1 MGHPVFARVYARL
14 SVGMEREVADNRRT
28 LLEGL
33 RGRVIEVGAGN
44 GMNFRHYPSTVEELV
59 AVEPEPYL
67 RALAVTAAKQAPVRV
82 QVVDG
87 SADRLPVAPGF
98 DAGVASLVLCSVP
111 DQASALAELFRV
123 IRPGGE
129 LRFYE
134 HVVASEPGLARAQRL
149 FDPVWHRVGGG
160 CHASRDTLAAIA
172 TAGFVIDRFQ
182 RFRFPEGR
190 FVFPTAPHVL
200 GTARRP
206 AG

>member
-33 RGRVIEVGAGN
+33 RGRVIEIGAGN

-67 RALAVTAAKQAPVRV
+67 RALAVTAAEQAPVRV

-87 SADRLPVAPGF
+87 TADRLPVEPGF
-98 DAGVASLVLCSVP
+98 DAGVVSLVLCSVP

-134 HVVASEPGLARAQRL
+134 HVRAHNPALAAAQRAIEPL
-149 FDPVWHRVGGG
+149 WSRLGGG
-160 CHASRDTLAAIA
+160 CHLTRQTEAAIEEAGFAIERVERFEFAPSVLDRLAASHI
-172 TAGFVIDRFQ
+172 
-182 RFRFPEGR
+182 
-190 FVFPTAPHVL
+190 L
-200 GTARRP
+200 GSARRP
-206 AG
+206 